1 MIKISAVIST
11 FLTLSLR
18 IILEKIPVF
27 FGPLPYVRIFS
38 DRRNKHARPFLK
50 PVQVTLV
57 EVTPEKDIRLMIE
70 IQSSRWRWN
79 IGITQ
84 VCALSHFLRSHLQ
97 PTL

>member
-1 MIKISAVIST
+1 M
-11 FLTLSLR
+11 
-18 IILEKIPVF
+18 F
-27 FGPLPYVRIFS
+27 FGPLPSVRIFS